1 MRRLVRVDFLFR
13 RGRVVL
19 LLLLSCGV
27 STSARA
33 QAPAADSAATYHH
46 ETGPAIRAGRA
57 TGAIR
62 IDGVLDE
69 PAWATAEPAT
79 NFTQRDPEEGKPAS
93 ERTEVRVLVGGDAL
107 YIGARL
113 YDREASKVKSRLA
126 RRDDTVESDQFQ
138 VSIDSYHDHL
148 TARLFRV
155 CPSGAMRDAVIGSDG
170 NEDDSW
176 DPVWEAH
183 TVIDGEGW
191 TAEIRIPLSQLRY
204 SQQADAVWG
213 IQFQRTIFR
222 KGENDYFAF
231 TPKKEQGGVNRYGHL
246 VGLGHLGS
254 SHPLELMPYSV
265 ARNERLLTDP
275 QDPFRS
281 SSDYFGSVGGDLK
294 YGVTSDLTLDL
305 TVNPDFG
312 QVEVDPAEVNLTA
325 FETFFPE
332 RRSFFV
338 EGADLF
344 AFGRSRAF
352 NNFSVP
358 TIFHSRR
365 IGRTPQ
371 RLLDPSTFGFVDAP
385 SQTTIGSAAKLT
397 GRTSHGWSIG
407 ALDAVTTEEDARFLD
422 PLGMRREAVVEPLT
436 HYFAGAVHRDLR
448 AGNTRVGAL
457 VTAVDRKLSD
467 VALQPLLR
475 SDAFLGGVDLAHA
488 WSNRR
493 WAIDAALTG
502 STVRGTADAIAAT
515 QRQSD
520 RYFQRPDHD
529 GYATYDPTRT
539 HLNGYGIDG
548 SIAKRSG
555 EHWLGSL
562 AYVSRSPGY
571 EANDLGF
578 QTRADYR
585 GFSSIA
591 LYQQNHPN
599 HWFRNWT
606 AYPYVN
612 QMWNFGDDLVYNAY
626 AFDWNGQLA
635 NYMLFEMQVVSN
647 RSVLDDR
654 QTRGGPQGRSPE
666 NGNWFA
672 SLTSDTRKSWSVSA
686 NYSHAW
692 NEAGGWGE
700 FPSLAFSFR
709 PSQVLRLRFEPSYS
723 RTLAKAQYVAAVTD
737 PTASATFG
745 KRYVFSNLKQST
757 ASLVTR
763 VDWTL
768 SPRLSM
774 QLYLQPLVVTGDY
787 SSFKEFLTPSQFDFA
802 VYGRNKGTITRDPSG
817 VYTVDPQ
824 DGGSSFQFQDPNFN
838 FRSLLGNAVV
848 RWEYRPGS
856 TLFFVWQQTRQDVEP
871 FGDFDFSR
879 DYREMLRHRAENVFA
894 IKATYW
900 IVL

>member
-1 MRRLVRVDFLFR
+1 MHP
-13 RGRVVL
+13 RGRAAWL
-19 LLLLSCGV
+19 LLFCSVTAGP
-27 STSARA
+27 AWA
-33 QAPAADSAATYHH
+33 QGAPADSAAASAYEH
-46 ETGPAIRAGRA
+46 ETAPSVRAGRA

-62 IDGVLDE
+62 IDGLLDE
-69 PAWATAEPAT
+69 PAWSSAEPAT
-79 NFTQRDPEEGKPAS
+79 SFTQRDPEEGKPAS
-93 ERTEVRVLVGGDAL
+93 ERTEVRVLVGADAV
-107 YIGARL
+107 YVGARL
-113 YDREASKVKSRLA
+113 YDHEAAKIKSRLA
-126 RRDDTVESDQFQ
+126 RRDDSVESDQFQ

-155 CPSGAMRDAVIGSDG
+155 CPSGAIRDAVIGSDG

-176 DPVWEAH
+176 DPVWDARA
-183 TVIDGEGW
+183 VVDNEGW

-204 SQQADAVWG
+204 NRQADAVWG

-222 KGENDYFAF
+222 KGEEDYFAF

-246 VGLGHLGS
+246 VGLGALGT
-254 SHPLELMPYSV
+254 SHPLELLPYTV

-275 QDPFRS
+275 QNPFRS

-365 IGRTPQ
+365 IGRPPQ
-371 RLLDPSTFGFVDAP
+371 RVLIGPGFGFVDAP
-385 SQTTIGSAAKLT
+385 TQTTIGGAAKLT

-407 ALDAVTTEEDARFLD
+407 ALDAITTKEDARFVD
-422 PLGMRREAVVEPLT
+422 PLGFRREDVVEPLT
-436 HYFAGAVHRDLR
+436 HYFAGGVHRDLR

-457 VTAVDRKLSD
+457 VTAVDRKLED
-467 VALQPLLR
+467 AALDPLLR
-475 SDAFLGGVDLAHA
+475 REAFLGGVDLAHA

-493 WAIDAALTG
+493 WAIDAAVTG
-502 STVRGTADAIAAT
+502 STVRGSEAAIAAT

-520 RYFQRPDHD
+520 RYFQRPDHA
-529 GYATYDPTRT
+529 GYASYDPTRT
-539 HLNGYGIDG
+539 RLDGYGIDG

-599 HWFRNWT
+599 RWFRNWT
-606 AYPYVN
+606 AYPYAN
-612 QMWNFGDDLVYNAY
+612 QMWNFGNDLVYNSY
-626 AFDWNGQLA
+626 AFNGNGQLA
-635 NYMLFEMQVVSN
+635 NYMLFETQLVSN

-654 QTRGGPQGRSPE
+654 MTRGGPQGRSPE
-666 NGNWFA
+666 NGSWFG

-686 NYSHAW
+686 NDSHSW
-692 NEAGGWGE
+692 NEAGGFGE
-700 FPSLAFSFR
+700 FPSLSFSIR
-709 PSQVLRLRFEPSYS
+709 PSHVLRLRFEPSYS
-723 RTLAKAQYVAAVTD
+723 RTHAKAQYVMAVTD
-737 PTASATFG
+737 PVATSTFG
-745 KRYVFSNLKQST
+745 KRYVFSDLSQSI

-774 QLYLQPLVVTGDY
+774 QLYLQPLVVAGDY
-787 SSFKEFLTPSQFDFA
+787 SRFKEYRAPQQFEFD
-802 VYGRNKGTITRDPSG
+802 VYGKNKGTIARDTSG
-817 VYTVDPQ
+817 VYTVNPG
-824 DGGSSFQFQDPNFN
+824 DGGASFSFHDPNFN

-879 DYREMLRHRAENVFA
+879 DYREMLRRQPENVFA

-900 IVL
+900 IGL